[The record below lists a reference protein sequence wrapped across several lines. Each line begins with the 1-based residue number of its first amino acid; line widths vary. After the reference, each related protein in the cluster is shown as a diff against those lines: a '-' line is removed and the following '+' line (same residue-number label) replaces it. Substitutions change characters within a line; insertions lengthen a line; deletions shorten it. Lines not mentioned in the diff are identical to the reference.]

1 MGPRGRLNFSNIA
14 CINTE
19 PSFQTFNKGI
29 PRDFFACEGKKTALA
44 RLHYP
49 TLGQVGTTLNKSV
62 KSKVKVLRPQF
73 LVFTQVSSFRELL
86 FLSHYLWQ
94 SLQQELCKLSVD
106 LSICLTHPE
115 SDQLLKGDFGENGT
129 ILLRQ
134 RTGVS
139 KWALLV
145 DHIWC
150 LPVVWLSIID
160 VWKHGTNTLLVLYM
174 EWYLYDWHC
183 FAWMQKGGCLH
194 ILVLFPHRQ
203 V

>member
-29 PRDFFACEGKKTALA
+29 RRDFFACEGKKTALA

-106 LSICLTHPE
+106 LSICLIHPE
-115 SDQLLKGDFGENGT
+115 SDQLLKGDFGENGK

-134 RTGVS
+134 RTDVS

-145 DHIWC
+145 DHI
-150 LPVVWLSIID
+150 
-160 VWKHGTNTLLVLYM
+160 
-174 EWYLYDWHC
+174 
-183 FAWMQKGGCLH
+183 
-194 ILVLFPHRQ
+194 
-203 V
+203 

>member
-1 MGPRGRLNFSNIA
+1 MGPSGGWNFSNIA
-14 CINTE
+14 CIDTQ
-19 PSFQTFNKGI
+19 PSFQTFSQRNI
-29 PRDFFACEGKKTALA
+29 SFTCVKKLQFH
-44 RLHYP
+44 LHYL
-49 TLGQVGTTLNKSV
+49 TLAQVGSTLNKSV

-86 FLSHYLWQ
+86 FLSRYLWQ

-115 SDQLLKGDFGENGT
+115 SDQLLKGDFGESGT

-145 DHIWC
+145 DHI
-150 LPVVWLSIID
+150 
-160 VWKHGTNTLLVLYM
+160 
-174 EWYLYDWHC
+174 
-183 FAWMQKGGCLH
+183 
-194 ILVLFPHRQ
+194 
-203 V
+203 

>member
-115 SDQLLKGDFGENGT
+115 SDQLLKGDFGENGK

>member
-1 MGPRGRLNFSNIA
+1 MQILIGISQNYGSPGKVEFLKYRLHQHWAKFSDLQQR
-14 CINTE
+14 NTTRL
-19 PSFQTFNKGI
+19 F
-29 PRDFFACEGKKTALA
+29 CLWGKKTALA

-115 SDQLLKGDFGENGT
+115 SDQLLKGDFGENGK
-129 ILLRQ
+129 ILLRH

-145 DHIWC
+145 DHI
-150 LPVVWLSIID
+150 
-160 VWKHGTNTLLVLYM
+160 
-174 EWYLYDWHC
+174 
-183 FAWMQKGGCLH
+183 A
-194 ILVLFPHRQ
+194 
-203 V
+203 

>member
-1 MGPRGRLNFSNIA
+1 MGPSGGWNFSNIA
-14 CINTE
+14 CIDTQ

-29 PRDFFACEGKKTALA
+29 FLSLAWKKLHFH
-44 RLHYP
+44 LHYP

-115 SDQLLKGDFGENGT
+115 SDQLLKGDLGENGT

-145 DHIWC
+145 DHI
-150 LPVVWLSIID
+150 
-160 VWKHGTNTLLVLYM
+160 
-174 EWYLYDWHC
+174 
-183 FAWMQKGGCLH
+183 A
-194 ILVLFPHRQ
+194 
-203 V
+203 

>member
-29 PRDFFACEGKKTALA
+29 RRDFFACEGKKTALA

-115 SDQLLKGDFGENGT
+115 SDQLLKGDFGENGK

>member
-115 SDQLLKGDFGENGT
+115 SDQLLKGDFGENGK
-129 ILLRQ
+129 ILLRH

-145 DHIWC
+145 DHI
-150 LPVVWLSIID
+150 
-160 VWKHGTNTLLVLYM
+160 
-174 EWYLYDWHC
+174 
-183 FAWMQKGGCLH
+183 A
-194 ILVLFPHRQ
+194 
-203 V
+203 